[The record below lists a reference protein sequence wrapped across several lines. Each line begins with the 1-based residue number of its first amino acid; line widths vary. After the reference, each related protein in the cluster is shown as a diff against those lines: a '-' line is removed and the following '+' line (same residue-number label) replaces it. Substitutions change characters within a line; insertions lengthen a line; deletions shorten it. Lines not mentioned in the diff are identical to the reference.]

1 MKQLLT
7 LLLITIVSLGTTVA
21 QPSTEPDTG
30 TLPAADSIAALL
42 PTLEGIE
49 KLYAYQDLHQL
60 IKFTRTPEEVLTNI
74 HTYGKEA
81 HRQGNLLLEGDAKFL
96 EIEVYFNN
104 RMEDKMYEVLPPYL
118 EFMYQHQQ
126 WHSYF
131 SAYNLKISRMIFQED
146 ADQALEEAQTMY
158 DIATRV
164 NYPEGIAAALLN
176 MGKGYNI
183 LKRDPEATKTFE
195 EALAMTNGNLHSPF
209 RLSAYWY
216 LSRQYSVENR
226 VDDLLA
232 LIKQWEDEVNQMI
245 AEGDRPEEHYV
256 ELNDIYQGYAKA
268 YVRSGDT
275 DKALQYLEL
284 ARPYTELLG
293 RGTERQLWNLEV
305 NILYTMGRYPEILP
319 IIDRI
324 YQSAKD
330 DNQPHT
336 MAMMLRQKARVY
348 AVLDDADQ
356 TETYYE
362 KHIAMR
368 DSITGINLESKL
380 SEMRTKYDVD
390 RHILEKARNRNYAI
404 FAAVGLVLA
413 LIALTVWILYSR
425 RLTIKNRALVERIR
439 EQDRLHEQLQSC
451 RQSRGNIPP
460 LVGAGLVSAQQ
471 PAGETIP
478 QAGQTQAADEL
489 FDRITQLVEKERAYT
504 DSSLNRTSL
513 ATLVG
518 SNETYVRRSIQNNT
532 GQTVNDYLNSLRLR
546 HARELLADRSLT
558 IESVAIDSG
567 FGARNTFHNIF
578 RKEYGLTPDEFRR
591 FSN

>member
-1 MKQLLT
+1 MKKAMKQFLT
-7 LLLITIVSLGTTVA
+7 LLLICIASLGTA
-21 QPSTEPDTG
+21 AGQSAGQSTG
-30 TLPAADSIAALL
+30 TETGTESKIDISQTSPGRVAPADSIAALI

-49 KLYAYQDLHQL
+49 KLNAYQDLHQL
-60 IKFTRTPEEVLTNI
+60 IKFVRDPEEVLTLI
-74 HTYGKEA
+74 HAYGKEA
-81 HRQGNLLLEGDAKFL
+81 RRQNNTFREGDAKFL
-96 EIEVYFNN
+96 EIEVYYNN
-104 RMEDKMYEVLPPYL
+104 RMYDQMYEVLPPYL
-118 EFMYQHQQ
+118 EFMYEHQQ

-146 ADQALEEAQTMY
+146 AAQAIEEAQTMY

-164 NYPEGIAAALLN
+164 EYKEGIASALNN
-176 MGKGYNI
+176 MGKGYSLI
-183 LKRDPEATKTFE
+183 RSESEATKAFE
-195 EALAMTNGNLHSPF
+195 EALAMTDGKPNSPP
-209 RLSAYWY
+209 RLDSYWY

-226 VDDLLA
+226 IDDVLA
-232 LIKQWEDEVNQMI
+232 LIKQREDETNQMI
-245 AEGDRPEEHYV
+245 AEGDSRESHYV
-256 ELNDIYQGYAKA
+256 ELNEIYQGYAKA

-275 DKALQYLEL
+275 DKALEYLEL

-305 NILYTMGRYPEILP
+305 NILYTLGRYQEIIP

-324 YQSAKD
+324 YQSAVD

-348 AVLDDADQ
+348 AVLNDADQ

-368 DSITGINLESKL
+368 DSITGLNIESQL

-390 RHILEKARNRNYAI
+390 RHILEKARNRNYALL
-404 FAAVGLVLA
+404 AAGLLLLA

-425 RLTIKNRALVERIR
+425 RLTIKNKSLIERIR
-439 EQDRLHEQLQSC
+439 EQDKLQAQLQVC
-451 RQSRGNIPP
+451 RTTRTEPGTGTLP
-460 LVGAGLVSAQQ
+460 
-471 PAGETIP
+471 
-478 QAGQTQAADEL
+478 DEL
-489 FDRITQLVEKERAYT
+489 FERITQLIEKEHIYT
-504 DSSLNRTSL
+504 DPTLNRTNL

-532 GQTVNDYLNSLRLR
+532 GQTVNDYLNGLRLR
-546 HARELLADRSLT
+546 HARELLADRTLT
-558 IESVAIDSG
+558 IETVAIDSG
-567 FGARNTFHNIF
+567 FGARNTFHKIF